1 MSAVLRTPGG
11 RALISTIARTLGGAA
26 ALIAAV
32 VTPATAYVTDA
43 ASHPPP
49 TSGAYAYY
57 STYGSFG
64 PDRPGFPG
72 AGQTYVDPVFGSTVR
87 RLTNQMGQ
95 PSRSD
100 IYGKNGFWNAD
111 GTLMFHNDGNAK
123 TIINTTTGALV
134 RSEVPG
140 NFDGSF
146 APDDA
151 DTWYYFSGAS
161 LQKYSVATGTSSV
174 VKTFAATLGALGGS
188 VDWVDRTG
196 RYMVL
201 NIGGQARVWDKQD
214 DVLYAGAVPGDA
226 GDGWVGISPD
236 AKYVVAAIDDKRSYA
251 INHSTRTVNTTG
263 VMFWSLCGGHGDLL
277 SATNGKTYFVTFE
290 CYEEAAVYAVDVSLA
305 QTATDAGRSQQRAT
319 NRKLMDT
326 EWTDDGHIAAAAR
339 GLFQDW
345 VFISLEATDDPFT
358 GGVSG
363 WRPYKQEILMANV
376 LTGELRRLAHHR
388 SRGLEASYFYQPRV
402 SVSWDGTRVA
412 WASNFGYD
420 SPDYADIYAIEL
432 GSDVTT
438 GSPAVTFSNPASNAT
453 VSGTTTVTMV
463 AAGGSGTGYTYR
475 LTVDGVTV
483 YSGSNGTFSWNTT
496 AVSNGLR
503 TLQATVTDSGA
514 KTGTASRVVTVSNSS
529 GTPAPTVSFITPA
542 SNATVTSRTTV
553 TLAASGGSGTGYT
566 YKLDVDGVTV
576 YTGDS
581 ATFAWNPRTS
591 VNGSHTLR
599 ATVTDSAGMTATASR
614 VVTVSSAPT
623 VKLTAPAA
631 TATVSGATTV
641 MMTPLGGTGTGY
653 TYKVTLDGVTIYRG
667 GSATFTWNTTT
678 VSNASY
684 TLKAT
689 VTDSAG
695 RSGSASRQVTVS
707 NGGIVASFTN
717 LAPDATIT
725 GTPTVRMKVSG
736 STARTRTFKFYV
748 DIYLVWETTV
758 TGTTASYALD
768 TNWWMGEGPHTLKL
782 KVTDSAGKSASTT
795 MSVNVY

>member
-1 MSAVLRTPGG
+1 LIVRLL
-11 RALISTIARTLGGAA
+11 ALITA
-26 ALIAAV
+26 ALLVPTMAS
-32 VTPATAYVTDA
+32 AYLTDA

-277 SATNGKTYFVTFE
+277 SATDGKTYFVTFE

-432 GSDVTT
+432 G
-438 GSPAVTFSNPASNAT
+438 
-453 VSGTTTVTMV
+453 V
-463 AAGGSGTGYTYR
+463 AASAPPTIGT
-475 LTVDGVTV
+475 
-483 YSGSNGTFSWNTT
+483 
-496 AVSNGLR
+496 
-503 TLQATVTDSGA
+503 
-514 KTGTASRVVTVSNSS
+514 
-529 GTPAPTVSFITPA
+529 PTVSFTNPA
-542 SNATVTSRTTV
+542 EGATLRGTATVTIVAT
-553 TLAASGGSGTGYT
+553 GGSGTGYT
-566 YKLDVDGVTV
+566 YKLAVDGANVYAGRNNTV
-576 YTGDS
+576 G
-581 ATFAWNPRTS
+581 WNTTNVS
-591 VNGSHTLR
+591 NGAHTLTT
-599 ATVTDSAGMTATASR
+599 TVTDSANMTATA
-614 VVTVSSAPT
+614 T
-623 VKLTAPAA
+623 
-631 TATVSGATTV
+631 
-641 MMTPLGGTGTGY
+641 
-653 TYKVTLDGVTIYRG
+653 
-667 GSATFTWNTTT
+667 
-678 VSNASY
+678 
-684 TLKAT
+684 
-689 VTDSAG
+689 
-695 RSGSASRQVTVS
+695 RSVTVS
-707 NGGIVASFTN
+707 NRAAGLVAVLTSPKPRKT
-717 LAPDATIT
+717 LT
-725 GTPTVRMKVSG
+725 GSVTVRMAVSG
-736 STARTRTFKFYV
+736 STASTRTFTLLQDGVRIWSK
-748 DIYLVWETTV
+748 T
-758 TGTTASYALD
+758 TTATSASWVWD
-768 TNWWMGEGPHTLKL
+768 TARWAGDGSHTLKL
-782 KVTDSAGKSASTT
+782 RVNDSAGNSDTT
-795 MSVNVY
+795 TVKVRVTN

>member
-1 MSAVLRTPGG
+1 
-11 RALISTIARTLGGAA
+11 LIFRLS
-26 ALIAAV
+26 ALIAAALLV
-32 VTPATAYVTDA
+32 PTMAWAYLTDA

-57 STYGSFG
+57 STYGAFG

-72 AGQTYVDPVFGSTVR
+72 VGQTYVDPVFGSSVR
-87 RLTNQMGQ
+87 RLTNELGRQ
-95 PSRSD
+95 SNSD

-111 GTLMFHNDGNAK
+111 GTLMFHNDAISK

-161 LQKYSVATGTSSV
+161 LWKYSVATGTSSV

-214 DVLYAGAVPGDA
+214 DVLYAGAIPGDA

-236 AKYVVAAIDDKRSYA
+236 ARYVVTAMDDKRSYA

-263 VMFWSLCGGHGDLL
+263 VMFWSLCGGHGDVL
-277 SATNGKTYFVTFE
+277 SATDGKTYFVTFE

-305 QTATDAGRSQQRAT
+305 QTATEAGRAQQRAT
-319 NRKLMDT
+319 NRKLLET
-326 EWTDDGHIAAAAR
+326 EWQDDGHMAAAAR

-345 VFISLEATDDPFT
+345 VFISLEATDDAFT

-363 WRPYKQEILMANV
+363 WRPYKQEIVMANV

-388 SRGLEASYFYQPRV
+388 SRGLDGSYFYQPRV

-412 WASNFGYD
+412 WASNFGYAGA
-420 SPDYADIYAIEL
+420 DYADIYAIAVA
-432 GSDVTT
+432 GGVTT
-438 GSPAVTFSNPASNAT
+438 GSPTVTFSNPAGNAT

-463 AAGGSGTGYTYR
+463 AAGGSGTGYTYT
-475 LTVDGVTV
+475 LAVDGITV
-483 YSGSNGTFSWNTT
+483 YAGSNATFSWNTT
-496 AVSNGLR
+496 AVSNASH
-503 TLQATVTDSGA
+503 TLQATVTDSDA
-514 KTGTASRVVTVSNSS
+514 KTGTGSRVVTVSNSS
-529 GTPAPTVSFITPA
+529 GTPAPTVSFVTPA
-542 SNATVTSRTTV
+542 SNATLSGK
-553 TLAASGGSGTGYT
+553 TLVAMAASGGSGTGYT
-566 YKLDVDGVTV
+566 YTLDVDGVTV
-576 YTGDS
+576 YSGNS
-581 ATFAWNPRTS
+581 ATFTWNTRTS

-599 ATVTDSAGMTATASR
+599 ATVTDSAARTATASR
-614 VVTVSSAPT
+614 VVTVSTAPT

-631 TATVSGATTV
+631 NATVSGTTTV
-641 MMTPLGGTGTGY
+641 TMTPLGGTGAGY
-653 TYKVTLDGVTIYRG
+653 TYKVTVDGVTVYRG
-667 GSATFTWNTTT
+667 SSATFTWDTTA
-678 VSNASY
+678 VSNASH

-707 NGGIVASFTN
+707 NAGIVASFTSP
-717 LAPDATIT
+717 APDATIT
-725 GTPTVRMKVSG
+725 GTPTVRMKVTG

-748 DIYLVWETTV
+748 NIYLVWETTV
-758 TGTTASYALD
+758 TGTTASYPLD
-768 TNWWMGEGPHTLKL
+768 TNWWMGEGRHTLKV
-782 KVTDSAGKSASTT
+782 KVTDSAGKRASAT
-795 MSVNVY
+795 MNVTVR